1 MKLRRAINLTLLCTA
16 IGTAVFV
23 FNGKKSAEREAEAI
37 ARLNGKIATEKQR
50 ISELRAE
57 WSMLDDPARLQ
68 ALVKRHSGV
77 LNLEPIGAKQIGA
90 LEDIPLRIPVR
101 GAIGEAADGR
111 TGGIGGTGGTGGTG
125 GGR

>member
-1 MKLRRAINLTLLCTA
+1 MRLRRAINVTLLCTA
-16 IGTAVFV
+16 IGAAVFV

-37 ARLNGKIATEKQR
+37 ARLKEKIASEKQR

-57 WSMLDDPARLQ
+57 WSMLDDPSRLQ

-77 LNLEPIGAKQIGA
+77 LDLEPISAAQIGA

-101 GAIGEAADGR
+101 GAIDETETEA
-111 TGGIGGTGGTGGTG
+111 G